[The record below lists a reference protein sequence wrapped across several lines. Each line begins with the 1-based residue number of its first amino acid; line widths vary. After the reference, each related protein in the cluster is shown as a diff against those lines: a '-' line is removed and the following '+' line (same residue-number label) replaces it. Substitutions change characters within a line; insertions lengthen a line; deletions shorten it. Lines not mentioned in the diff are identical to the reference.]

1 MEETHTWEK
10 HFRYLSDY
18 FAHSLNVTSE
28 RRPRAH
34 AHRPNLL
41 KFTQL
46 CVFASS
52 YGWAAVR
59 AAHITLRS
67 HESADA
73 ARGSSHLC
81 DSKKRLSRR
90 IRRSGSGTFHLFSH
104 PLSPTPSAP
113 QAHALALIVACGKN
127 SACLPK
133 TRPWHQQASCWVLIT
148 AIMYLGLHGQIV
160 SNSRVF
166 ITKVTCT
173 DMHNIF
179 WSARMT
185 AYCWSGVQ
193 SKAGLSWVP
202 VGCWWVSAA
211 SQRLWWG
218 RRGYRAWRRRQ
229 TEVAAFYLDP
239 YDTKPLLLSL
249 FLND

>member
-133 TRPWHQQASCWVLIT
+133 TRPWHQQASCWILIT
-148 AIMYLGLHGQIV
+148 AIMYLTNCFKFSGFHNESYMHRHAQHLLKCQNDCIPLKRSPKQGRLVLSSCRMLMGQCRIPEIV
-160 SNSRVF
+160 MGEER
-166 ITKVTCT
+166 I
-173 DMHNIF
+173 
-179 WSARMT
+179 
-185 AYCWSGVQ
+185 
-193 SKAGLSWVP
+193 
-202 VGCWWVSAA
+202 
-211 SQRLWWG
+211 
-218 RRGYRAWRRRQ
+218 
-229 TEVAAFYLDP
+229 
-239 YDTKPLLLSL
+239 
-249 FLND
+249 